1 MASAHF
7 FAYIFFRAPKNRTE
21 EEKNACSN
29 SLFEQW
35 MNSQGL
41 KEGKPFDLGHPELTH
56 IRQAQNEERDISL
69 LRLDEID
76 ILKIHRMQTA
86 TDEDPL
92 TFWENCVEELKK
104 HPPDKSCHFGL
115 AHVLCLPSDDFL
127 KEIQVPPEYAEIPGS
142 GRLYQAGEHS
152 FLMISQK
159 PAAFLGRDFPVI
171 LSFLQ
176 KLTYQDDISQDVKSR
191 NRVYRTEIEKLTALD
206 RLRDI
211 ESNFNSIKTYQAYL
225 GDNLI
230 SLSKIHQNFDINL
243 LNLENYLKT
252 LRIQEDTLF
261 TRVIRKAEKARRQLR
276 FDLNHARLNLDRV
289 NGQLKLVELGI
300 EKQRINEQSRIKQ
313 LITVIGVTFGMGQ
326 VAANEAWDTKLLLMC
341 IAMLAISLIVWFLN
355 RDR

>member
-1 MASAHF
+1 MASAQF
-7 FAYIFFRAPKNRTE
+7 FAYTFFRAPKNRTE

-41 KEGKPFDLGHPELTH
+41 KEGKPFDLGHPELKL

-76 ILKIHRMQTA
+76 ILEIHRIQNA

-115 AHVLCLPSDDFL
+115 AHVLCLPSDDAL
-127 KEIQVPPEYAEIPGS
+127 GEIQLSSEYAEIPGS
-142 GRLYQAGEHS
+142 GRLYQAGKHS

-171 LSFLQ
+171 LSFIR
-176 KLTYQDDISQDVKSR
+176 KLTYQDDVSEDVKSR
-191 NRVYRTEIEKLTALD
+191 NRVYRTEIEKLTAPD
-206 RLRDI
+206 RISDI
-211 ESNFNSIKTYQAYL
+211 QSNFNHIRTYQTYL
-225 GDNLI
+225 GDGLI
-230 SLSKIHQNFDINL
+230 SLSKIHQNADINIRSL
-243 LNLENYLKT
+243 KNYLKT
-252 LRIQEDTLF
+252 LRIREDTLF
-261 TRVIRKAEKARRQLR
+261 TRVITKAKKARRQLR

-289 NGQLKLVELGI
+289 NGQLKLLELEI
-300 EKQRINEQSRIKQ
+300 EKQRVNEQSRIKQ

-326 VAANEAWDTKLLLMC
+326 VAANEDWDTKLLLMC